1 MKRSQLSGNCRTFS
15 TKSETFHAPFP
26 GFTRW
31 TGLNSIKEEIILMA
45 KNKGHFEVKRFVSN
59 QGKNQYLL
67 ISGNEAAVID
77 VSEAVDDVG
86 GLLDEMGHNLKY
98 VLVSHAHPSHVAVL
112 PLLKE
117 RFGAT
122 FCLHE
127 YEYQHL
133 KETDVATEPD
143 QILQDNDTLQLGDIE
158 IKILLTAGHT
168 KGSVCFWVKTAKALF
183 SGSTLLKKDYG
194 RIWGPSSMSL
204 MLFSL
209 KRLGSII
216 PAETTIYTGSGELTK
231 MENEGWIQCLR
242 SA

>member
-1 MKRSQLSGNCRTFS
+1 
-15 TKSETFHAPFP
+15 
-26 GFTRW
+26 
-31 TGLNSIKEEIILMA
+31 MA
-45 KNKGHFEVKRFVSN
+45 KNKGHLEVKRFVSD

-77 VSEAVDDVG
+77 VSDAVDEVSKH
-86 GLLDEMGHNLKY
+86 LEEMDLTLKY
-98 VLVSHAHPSHVAVL
+98 VLVSHAHQSHVAAL

-117 RFGAT
+117 KFGAT

-143 QILQDNDTLQLGDIE
+143 QILQDNDILQLGDIE

-183 SGSTLLKKDYG
+183 SGSTLLKKGYG
-194 RIWGPSSMSL
+194 QIWGPSSMSL
-204 MLFSL
+204 MHFSM

-216 PAETTIYTGSGELTK
+216 PAETTIYTGSGELSK
-231 MENEGWIQCLR
+231 MANEGWIHCMR

>member
-1 MKRSQLSGNCRTFS
+1 
-15 TKSETFHAPFP
+15 
-26 GFTRW
+26 
-31 TGLNSIKEEIILMA
+31 MA
-45 KNKGHFEVKRFVSN
+45 KNKGHLEVKRFVSD

-67 ISGNEAAVID
+67 ISNDEAAVID
-77 VSEAVDDVG
+77 MSDAVDEVCRLVDG
-86 GLLDEMGHNLKY
+86 MGLTLKY
-98 VLVSHAHPSHVAVL
+98 LLVSHAHQSHVAAL

-117 RFGAT
+117 KFDAT

-143 QILQDNDTLQLGDIE
+143 QILQDKDILELGDIE

-168 KGSVCFWVKTAKALF
+168 KGSVCYWVEAANALF
-183 SGSTLLKKDYG
+183 SGSTLLKKSYG

-204 MLFSL
+204 MHFSM
-209 KRLGSII
+209 KRLGSTI

-231 MENEGWIQCLR
+231 MKNEGWIHCMR

>member
-1 MKRSQLSGNCRTFS
+1 
-15 TKSETFHAPFP
+15 
-26 GFTRW
+26 
-31 TGLNSIKEEIILMA
+31 MA
-45 KNKGHFEVKRFVSN
+45 KSKGHLEVKRFVSD

-67 ISGNEAAVID
+67 ISDNEAAAID
-77 VSEAVDDVG
+77 VSDAVDEVG
-86 GLLDEMGHNLKY
+86 RLVDEMGLTLKY
-98 VLVSHAHPSHVAVL
+98 LLVSHAHQSHVAALPVL
-112 PLLKE
+112 KK

-143 QILQDNDTLQLGDIE
+143 QILQDKDILKLGDIE

-168 KGSVCFWVKTAKALF
+168 KGSVCFWVESAGALF
-183 SGSTLLKKDYG
+183 SGSTLLKKGYG

-209 KRLGSII
+209 KRLGSTI
-216 PAETTIYTGSGELTK
+216 PAETTIYTGSGELSK
-231 MENEGWIQCLR
+231 MKNEGWIHCLR

>member
-1 MKRSQLSGNCRTFS
+1 MKL
-15 TKSETFHAPFP
+15 
-26 GFTRW
+26 
-31 TGLNSIKEEIILMA
+31 IA
-45 KNKGHFEVKRFVSN
+45 KNRGHLEVKRFISH

-67 ISGNEAAVID
+67 VSGAEAAVID
-77 VSEAVDDVG
+77 VSDALEVVG
-86 GLLDEMGHNLKY
+86 RHLAERGLALKY
-98 VLVSHAHPSHVAVL
+98 VLVTHAHQSHAAAL

-117 RFGAT
+117 KFGAA

-133 KETDVATEPD
+133 KETDVAVEPD
-143 QILQDNDTLQLGDIE
+143 RILQDNDLLKLGDIE
-158 IKILLTAGHT
+158 IKVLLTAGHT
-168 KGSVCFWVKTAKALF
+168 KGSVCYWVKSANALF

-209 KRLGSII
+209 KRLGSTI
-216 PAETTIYTGSGELTK
+216 PAQTTVYTGSGELTR

>member
-1 MKRSQLSGNCRTFS
+1 
-15 TKSETFHAPFP
+15 
-26 GFTRW
+26 
-31 TGLNSIKEEIILMA
+31 MA
-45 KNKGHFEVKRFVSN
+45 KNKGNLEVKRFVSD

-77 VSEAVDDVG
+77 VSEAVDEISKIV
-86 GLLDEMGHNLKY
+86 DEMGLTLKY
-98 VLVSHAHPSHVAVL
+98 LLISHAHQSHVTAL
-112 PLLKE
+112 PLLKKK
-117 RFGAT
+117 FGAT

-133 KETDVATEPD
+133 KETDVTTEPD
-143 QILQDNDTLQLGDIE
+143 QILQDNDILLLGDIK

-168 KGSVCFWVKTAKALF
+168 KGSVCFWIEAAKALF
-183 SGSTLLKKDYG
+183 SGSTLLKKGYG

-204 MLFSL
+204 MHFSM
-209 KRLGSII
+209 KRLGSTI

-231 MENEGWIQCLR
+231 MANEGWIHCMR

>member
-1 MKRSQLSGNCRTFS
+1 
-15 TKSETFHAPFP
+15 
-26 GFTRW
+26 
-31 TGLNSIKEEIILMA
+31 MA
-45 KNKGHFEVKRFVSN
+45 KNKNHLEVKRFVSD
-59 QGKNQYLL
+59 QHKNQYLL
-67 ISGNEAAVID
+67 ISGNEAAAID
-77 VSEAVDDVG
+77 VSDAVGEVSKLCEET
-86 GLLDEMGHNLKY
+86 GLTLKY
-98 VLVSHAHPSHVAVL
+98 VLVSHAHQSHVTAL

-117 RFGAT
+117 KFGAT

-133 KETDVATEPD
+133 KETDAATEPD
-143 QILQDNDTLQLGDIE
+143 QILQDNEILKLGDIE

-231 MENEGWIQCLR
+231 MESEGWIQCLR

>member
-1 MKRSQLSGNCRTFS
+1 
-15 TKSETFHAPFP
+15 
-26 GFTRW
+26 
-31 TGLNSIKEEIILMA
+31 MA
-45 KNKGHFEVKRFVSN
+45 KNKGHLEVKRFISD

-77 VSEAVDDVG
+77 VSDAVDEVG
-86 GLLDEMGHNLKY
+86 KLLEEMGLALKY
-98 VLVSHAHPSHVAVL
+98 VLVTHAHQSHVAAL

-117 RFGAT
+117 KFGAT

-133 KETDVATEPD
+133 KETDVVTEPD
-143 QILQDNDTLQLGDIE
+143 QILQDNDILQLGDIE
-158 IKILLTAGHT
+158 IKIMLTAGHT
-168 KGSVCFWVKTAKALF
+168 KGSVCFWIKAAKALF

-209 KRLGSII
+209 KRLGSTI
-216 PAETTIYTGSGELTK
+216 PAETTIYTGSGELSK
-231 MENEGWIQCLR
+231 MANEGWIQCMR